1 MPGMRWYHRSVLSRY
16 FAYSVMHPTLKTS
29 LHCAVDN
36 SLRRVPLVLYSGTA
50 GSLLVAGEERW
61 SRYLPDRFFGS
72 CLRERRLLGSYWTW
86 QLPRVLRRWRDAA
99 NITVARADRM
109 TARLFSAAEYLRVP
123 EWIRM
128 VAPVPA
134 SDDNILSRHAKRAMR
149 TIRKNGLT
157 WRITRDPAELETYIA
172 RDYEPYISRR
182 YGADAYVRPRRWL
195 RTRFRNGGLLWV
207 EQTGVPI
214 AGLLFEMRSG
224 VFLHLTTACVN
235 ADEHLLRLGAIDATY
250 LFGFHAARSFGLATM
265 DMLGCRSCLHDGL
278 FRWKRKWGG
287 AVADKPDNIYDLLVR
302 WTTATPAVM
311 RFLAESPLIFRDG
324 DGLSAIH
331 TDRVTPRH
339 KLLTPGL
346 RRLVTLHPDAAFG
359 GWEED
364 QGDESATDR

>member
-1 MPGMRWYHRSVLSRY
+1 MN
-16 FAYSVMHPTLKTS
+16 PTLKTS

-36 SLRRVPLVLYSGTA
+36 TLRRVPLVLHSGAT
-50 GSLLVAGEERW
+50 GSILVAGAERW

-72 CLRERRLLGSYWTW
+72 GPRESRHLGSYWTW

-99 NITVARADRM
+99 DITVARADRM
-109 TARLFSAAEYLRVP
+109 TVRLFPREEYLRVP

-134 SDDNILSRHAKRAMR
+134 SDDDILSRDAKTAMR

-157 WRITRDPAELETYIA
+157 WRITHDPAELETYID

-182 YGADAYVRPRRWL
+182 YGPDAYVRPRRWL

-214 AGLLFEMRSG
+214 AGLLFEMSG
-224 VFLHLTTACVN
+224 GFFLRLTTACVN
-235 ADEHLLRLGAIDATY
+235 ADDRLLRIGATHATY

-265 DMLGCRSCLHDGL
+265 DLLGCRPCLHDGL
-278 FRWKRKWGG
+278 FRYKRKWGG
-287 AVADKPDNIYDLLVR
+287 AVADKPDTVYDLLVR
-302 WTTATPAVM
+302 WNTATPAVM

-324 DGLSAIH
+324 DGFSAIH
-331 TDRVTPRH
+331 TDRVTPRQ
-339 KLLTPGL
+339 KLLAPEL
-346 RRLVTLHPDAAFG
+346 LRLVTLRPDAAFG
-359 GWEED
+359 AWEED
-364 QGDESATDR
+364 RDDQSADDNHS